1 MKKYLFLITV
11 PILLIGCARGGD
23 EDPMDVWHEWRAEIE
38 KNPVISNVEMFPS
51 KGGDMHLTLELDH
64 AAMAAAGNDSLDT
77 GLTKEMCEESPLPVE
92 LWIKIPDLDRNW
104 YGEYDSEAG
113 TFVINEIFE
122 TSHPDLTP
130 EYRVETQSF
139 VIWLPS
145 EG

>member
-1 MKKYLFLITV
+1 MPKQLLIFIALISV
-11 PILLIGCARGGD
+11 IGCAKGGN
-23 EDPMDVWHEWRAEIE
+23 EDPMEVWNEWRAEIGQ
-38 KNPVISNVEMFPS
+38 NPVVSHAEMFPS

-64 AAMAAAGNDSLDT
+64 AAMVAGGIDTLDT

-104 YGEYDSEAG
+104 YGDYDSEKG

-130 EYRVETQSF
+130 EYRVETQTF
-139 VIWLPS
+139 VIWLPC